1 MTNVNHNPT
10 NDFPI
15 GRLGID
21 DANDTECHARS
32 SHLAEDD
39 ESKKLEEADTEGHAR
54 SSHLAEDDESKKLEE
69 ADTEGH
75 LKFG

>member
-21 DANDTECHARS
+21 DAN
-32 SHLAEDD
+32 
-39 ESKKLEEADTEGHAR
+39 DTEGHAR

>member
-21 DANDTECHARS
+21 HA
-32 SHLAEDD
+32 E
-39 ESKKLEEADTEGHAR
+39 DTEGHAVKR
-54 SSHLAEDDESKKLEE
+54 GLDEVHLEE

-75 LKFG
+75 LKFF

>member
-21 DANDTECHARS
+21 DADDTEGHGKHS
-32 SHLAEDD
+32 LLSEDD
-39 ESKKLEEADTEGHAR
+39 ESKKLEEADTEGHR
-54 SSHLAEDDESKKLEE
+54 RHSHLAEDDEFHSRLEE

-75 LKFG
+75 IKQ

>member
-21 DANDTECHARS
+21 DANDTE
-32 SHLAEDD
+32 
-39 ESKKLEEADTEGHAR
+39 GHAQVV
-54 SSHLAEDDESKKLEE
+54 A
-69 ADTEGH
+69 
-75 LKFG
+75 FGRGR

>member
-15 GRLGID
+15 GRLGI
-21 DANDTECHARS
+21 
-32 SHLAEDD
+32 
-39 ESKKLEEADTEGHAR
+39 EEADTEGHIKVP
-54 SSHLAEDDESKKLEE
+54 HLTEDDEFDRHVEE

-75 LKFG
+75 LKFF